1 MDNLWISLI
10 ILLGVFVQSLS
21 GFGLGL
27 VVMPL
32 LTLLIDV
39 RVASPLMNLIALVT
53 LLIISIY
60 YRKKSEFKAIL
71 GLIIPSSLGIPLGVF
86 FLKNI
91 EQTITLTFLGI
102 VVLGYGIYSLLEL
115 PYPSINS
122 SKWGYGF
129 AFLSGLLSGAYN
141 TGGPPIVIYGSC
153 CRWTPVQFRSKL
165 NFFFFCNVIVVL
177 INHSIQQNFTPEVWQ
192 LFIINL
198 PMIFIGLVAG
208 FLLSKVI
215 DLLLFRKL
223 VLILLIMTGLQL
235 LIKVILTY

>member
-153 CRWTPVQFRSKL
+153 CQWTPVQFRSKL